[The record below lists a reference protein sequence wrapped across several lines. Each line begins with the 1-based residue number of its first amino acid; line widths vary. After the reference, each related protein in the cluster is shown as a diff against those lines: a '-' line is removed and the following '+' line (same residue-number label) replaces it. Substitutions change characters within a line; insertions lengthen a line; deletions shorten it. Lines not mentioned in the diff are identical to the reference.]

1 MPLWPVL
8 LLWGTLTGLGVVA
21 VALAVLSRPD
31 DDFDDSHRRAM
42 RALERGRR

>member
-8 LLWGTLTGLGVVA
+8 LLWASLTGLGVVA
-21 VALAVLSRPD
+21 VSLAVLSRPE

-42 RALERGRR
+42 RALGRGRR